1 MSAVIV
7 QMRISTPSIPVLQ
20 GYTEIISV
28 TLTQDDFLLKS
39 TLLKIVRIIDP
50 FIKPIR
56 NFATF
61 FPPFVDLLEADRI
74 HEVFEMIERQV
85 ARVFDTWKR

>member
-1 MSAVIV
+1 
-7 QMRISTPSIPVLQ
+7 MRVSTPSISVLQ